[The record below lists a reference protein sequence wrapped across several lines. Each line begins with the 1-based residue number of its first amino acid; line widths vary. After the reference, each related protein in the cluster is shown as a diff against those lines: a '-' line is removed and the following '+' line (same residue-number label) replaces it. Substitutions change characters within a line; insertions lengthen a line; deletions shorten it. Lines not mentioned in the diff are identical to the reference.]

1 MTENDGEIFF
11 SVFEWFL
18 NYLTASVGPESYYLS
33 LYNLHTVALPPPKGV
48 LWVCARCSSP
58 LKYILQ
64 AGLLHATVTFSQ
76 LFVY

>member
-48 LWVCARCSSP
+48 LQAWYSAVYSP
-58 LKYILQ
+58 S
-64 AGLLHATVTFSQ
+64 VRFD
-76 LFVY
+76 